1 MPNPFKPDP
10 AHPFQIVK
18 FLSWG
23 SLILI
28 LGFSLFLSVFL
39 ANYARN
45 MVLQKKKD
53 FALLLAENL
62 NHQVYQRFTLPTVLG
77 FGRVRLKEKA
87 QYDRLDQVVTSTIH
101 SFHVLDVR
109 IYDTGGRIAY
119 SMDPGVLE
127 KMEMGG
133 RQVREAVEKRTYN
146 FELLSRLSN
155 WRAMF
160 TLQPEDRSF
169 VLRTTY
175 PLRAERKLGRLNNAG
190 PLMGVLVFT
199 QDITPDYEEVIHFQR
214 LIIVTTFLSFLVLF
228 FLLWMLIVRA
238 DAIFAERMREKERLE
253 HELHQNEKMASMGR
267 MVASIAH
274 EIRNPLGIIK
284 SSAELLLKKARK
296 EEDSRASILE
306 ALLDETERLARIVS
320 DFLDYARPKTP
331 KMDDVDLCR
340 IVDHVVAFLGNAME
354 TRGIGIRAECPG
366 NTVVKGDSDLLYRV
380 VYNLVTNGAQA
391 MEGPGEIRIVLVPGA
406 DGIAMEI
413 HDDGPGFQKDML
425 EKYPEPF
432 YTTKDFGTGLGLSI
446 VVNILRSHGA
456 RLELDNDPG
465 GGGCAR
471 IVFATVPGTPLAEDR
486 DA

>member
-1 MPNPFKPDP
+1 MSNPLRPDP
-10 AHPFQIVK
+10 AHPFQLVK

-62 NHQVYQRFTLPTVLG
+62 NHQIYQRFTLPTVLG
-77 FGRVRLKEKA
+77 FGRIQLKQDA
-87 QYDRLDQVVTSTIH
+87 QYKRLDQVVMSTIH

-109 IYDTGGRIAY
+109 IYDTGNRIAY
-119 SMDPGVLE
+119 SMESGV
-127 KMEMGG
+127 
-133 RQVREAVEKRTYN
+133 VEKKEIGGSQVQEAIDKRRFN

-155 WRAMF
+155 WRALF
-160 TLQPEDRSF
+160 TLNPPARSF

-175 PLRAERKLGRLNNAG
+175 PLRAERKLGRLSDAG

-199 QDITPDYEEVIHFQR
+199 QDITEDYEQVIHFQR
-214 LIIVTTFLSFLVLF
+214 LIILTTFVSFLVLF
-228 FLLWMLIVRA
+228 FLLWMLIIRA
-238 DAIFAERMREKERLE
+238 DRIFAERMREKKKLE
-253 HELHQNEKMASMGR
+253 DDLHQNEKLASMGR

-296 EEDSRASILE
+296 DGDSRAGIIQAVVDE
-306 ALLDETERLARIVS
+306 AERLARTVN

-331 KMDDVDLCR
+331 NMDELDLCR
-340 IVDHVVAFLGNAME
+340 IVDHIMAFLGNDLKGRDIE
-354 TRGIGIRAECPG
+354 IVRDCPENTLVLGDNDLIYRA
-366 NTVVKGDSDLLYRV
+366 
-380 VYNLVTNGAQA
+380 VYNLVINASQAIEGAGTIQ
-391 MEGPGEIRIVLVPGA
+391 V
-406 DGIAMEI
+406 IAREQ
-413 HDDGPGFQKDML
+413 DDAVILEVQDSGPGFDADIL

-446 VVNILRSHGA
+446 VANILRSHGA
-456 RLELDNDPG
+456 RLELANKEG
-465 GGGCAR
+465 GGGVAR
-471 IVFATVPGTPLAEDR
+471 IVFTRP
-486 DA
+486 